1 MIYYPINTLLEIGIN
16 DILIITTP
24 EDQFYFKNLLINN
37 KDFNINFE
45 FKIQKKPNELQKL
58 L

>member
-1 MIYYPINTLLEIGIN
+1 MKFYQINEIFHVFFTEFSYY

-37 KDFNINFE
+37 KEVVIKNIGTT
-45 FKIQKKPNELQKL
+45 KL
-58 L
+58 